1 MPEGAIACDT
11 CGRRLVAERIE
22 PALAPAPPRRDAP
35 AAAASARKPSP
46 RPSRPPAAPKGPHP
60 GLRYLPNVLVGLG
73 IVVAIAIYWSV
84 SRDDALAGKAGVHRI
99 AKSTG
104 ALATAQPA
112 TPAQPQFSA
121 RRALQGLYGNYDPVL
136 DGAYWTVS
144 GAPKGMAE
152 WNGKAVVIKPLLSK
166 SNETA
171 TRHVLV
177 TNSIDVRNGIVVK
190 QGAGCRNCKSLLGA
204 ALFERQGPEWKL
216 VADHRFLGAEGV
228 YGAPPT
234 VAVGFV
240 DKESVE
246 LRVDRASAD
255 PIAVR
260 ELGSVIALRGGT
272 ATRTTMARPEAI
284 AKRAVPKPKLDEN
297 EAKAPDFPLPS
308 AADAPEP

>member
-1 MPEGAIACDT
+1 
-11 CGRRLVAERIE
+11 
-22 PALAPAPPRRDAP
+22 
-35 AAAASARKPSP
+35 
-46 RPSRPPAAPKGPHP
+46 
-60 GLRYLPNVLVGLG
+60 VGLG
-73 IVVAIAIYWSV
+73 VVVAIAIYWSV
-84 SRDDALAGKAGVHRI
+84 SRDDALAGKAGAHRL

-152 WNGKAVVIKPLLSK
+152 WNGRAVVIKPLVSK

-177 TNSIDVRNGIVVK
+177 THSLDVRNGIVVK
-190 QGAGCRNCKSLLGA
+190 QGTGCRNCRSLLGA
-204 ALFERQGPEWKL
+204 ALFERQGTEWKL

-234 VAVGFV
+234 VAVGFI

-260 ELGSVIALRGGT
+260 ELGSVIVLKGST

-284 AKRAVPKPKLDEN
+284 AKRAVAKPKPDES
-297 EAKAPDFPLPS
+297 EAKAPDLPLPS
-308 AADAPEP
+308 AAEGPEP